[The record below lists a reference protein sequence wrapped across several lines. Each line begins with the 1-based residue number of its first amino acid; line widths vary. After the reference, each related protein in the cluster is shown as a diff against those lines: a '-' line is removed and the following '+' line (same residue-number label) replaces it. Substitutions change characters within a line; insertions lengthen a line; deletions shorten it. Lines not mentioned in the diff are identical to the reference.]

1 MTIRDGDWTLIDYD
15 YASGRSVW
23 SIFDGEKTIIRTDY
37 PVAQAIEQNTLFR
50 NAAPSDWKG
59 EWHRIASVPLNLAHE
74 GGLVEA
80 MNQHDD
86 KFISRFLNDGD
97 NRAWRTKEG
106 NV

>member
-15 YASGRSVW
+15 FASGRSVW

-59 EWHRIASVPLNLAHE
+59 DWHRIASVPLNLAHE

-80 MNQHDD
+80 ANQHDD
-86 KFISRFLNDGD
+86 KFISRFLNDSD

-106 NV
+106 IV